1 MNSYRKNSV
10 LIRQLGPMLELVV
23 RLVYVRP
30 VYLFP
35 EVP

>member
-10 LIRQLGPMLELVV
+10 LRKQGPILELVV

-30 VYLFP
+30 VYLSP